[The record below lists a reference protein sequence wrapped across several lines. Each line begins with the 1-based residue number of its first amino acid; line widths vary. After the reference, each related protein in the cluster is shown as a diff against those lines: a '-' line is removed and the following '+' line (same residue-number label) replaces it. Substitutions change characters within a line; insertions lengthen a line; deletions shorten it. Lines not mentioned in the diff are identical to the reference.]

1 VIDVVLLWDEIA
13 TRGKVMGWVVGRG
26 NNLGSLESLEAG
38 DNVSSDF
45 TTTGDLVER
54 PGFGDDDATTGDL
67 CPSST
72 TMGWTSDAFREE
84 DAALCED
91 DGSIREDD
99 FAANIKQKNI
109 WFVGSQRARNGPRP
123 PKIGIRHWRRSLTL
137 NSRRWLLDVT

>member
-91 DGSIREDD
+91 DGSIRKDD
-99 FAANIKQKNI
+99 FAANIKQKI
-109 WFVGSQRARNGPRP
+109 YGSLGRNALAMGHGRQRSE
-123 PKIGIRHWRRSLTL
+123 I
-137 NSRRWLLDVT
+137 VTGEGHSH